1 MEPPHRLLV
10 DRWPLRLS
18 PLPYSKDARTFLR
31 LGIESEESQQN
42 RNGGMIRVRLIDRPS
57 DEPKFVEF
65 RAVPLVSEADF
76 RCRPEGLLSF
86 QSAVQVSREV
96 QSGQVKGRIGTYTWY
111 RQAVAEDNGW
121 A

>member
-1 MEPPHRLLV
+1 M
-10 DRWPLRLS
+10 
-18 PLPYSKDARTFLR
+18 DARTFLR
-31 LGIESEESQQN
+31 LGIESEEFRQK

-65 RAVPLVSEADF
+65 RAVPLVSAADF

-86 QSAVQVSREV
+86 RSAVQLSHEV
-96 QSGQVKGRIGTYTWY
+96 QSGQVKGRIDAYAWY

-121 A
+121 